1 MHSPGIS
8 VNALVLG
15 FIAVLAFV
23 LIAAL
28 AQGIG
33 EQLGGGMH
41 EWLVR

>member
-1 MHSPGIS
+1 MGTTALRLGIGLII
-8 VNALVLG
+8 VIALVLV
-15 FIAVLAFV
+15 IT
-23 LIAAL
+23 L